1 MRLKLFPNF
10 TRDDFTIPTKTASAL
25 LSLVIICFFSILKN
39 NSREFSWQNLYQC
52 HFPLLFLLFVDVSG
66 GESSSMLVAMRDCIK
81 ASNVL
86 SLNKSDGYT
95 PLTFKEAFFL
105 ATLGGCQGKLP
116 PPPPSPAPGNT
127 CRMFGHC
134 LHTFKCLNRLGASYL
149 SDLVTRYLLRR
160 NLRSANSRRLLD
172 IRYISAQLW
181 SPVFLSN
188 VTTVVE

>member
-1 MRLKLFPNF
+1 
-10 TRDDFTIPTKTASAL
+10 
-25 LSLVIICFFSILKN
+25 
-39 NSREFSWQNLYQC
+39 
-52 HFPLLFLLFVDVSG
+52 
-66 GESSSMLVAMRDCIK
+66 MLVAMRDCIK

-116 PPPPSPAPGNT
+116 PPPPPGPGNT

-134 LHTFKCLNRLGASYL
+134 LHTLKCLNRLGASYL
-149 SDLVTRYLLRR
+149 SDLVTRYIPRR

-172 IRYISAQLW
+172 VRYRSAQLW
-181 SPVFLSN
+181 FPVFLSN

>member
-39 NSREFSWQNLYQC
+39 NSWEFSWQNLYQC

-105 ATLGGCQGKLP
+105 ATLGGCQGKLFP
-116 PPPPSPAPGNT
+116 PPPPGPRNT

-134 LHTFKCLNRLGASYL
+134 LHTFKCVNRLGALNS
-149 SDLVTRYLLRR
+149 SDLVTRYIPRR
-160 NLRSANSRRLLD
+160 NLRSANSHRLLD
-172 IRYISAQLW
+172 VRYVIYLRNYGSR
-181 SPVFLSN
+181 SF
-188 VTTVVE
+188 